1 MIGSIIIG
9 LIAGLLARAIHP
21 GDDKMSWLWT
31 IALGIGG
38 SMFAGFL
45 GRLVGWYKEGQSA
58 GLVMSVVGAVA
69 LLAIY
74 NRIEAKRLQNR

>member
-9 LIAGLLARAIHP
+9 FIAGVLARFIHP

-31 IALGIGG
+31 IALGVAG
-38 SMFAGFL
+38 SLFAGFL

-58 GLVMSVVGAVA
+58 GLIMSVAGAVA

-74 NRIEAKRLQNR
+74 NRVAAKRLQG

>member
-31 IALGIGG
+31 VALGIGG
-38 SMFAGFL
+38 SMFAGLL

>member
-1 MIGSIIIG
+1 MMG

-38 SMFAGFL
+38 SFL
-45 GRLVGWYKEGQSA
+45 ATTAGRLLGLYKEGSGA
-58 GLVMSVVGAVA
+58 GFIMSVVGAVI

-74 NRIEAKRLQNR
+74 NRVAKHRLTNKG